1 VVNESLPIF
10 LDDVLGGGVRA
21 VIVSTTMIVIF
32 GEVIPQAVCFTNT
45 VQEILLIEGLCPIWS
60 SDRCC
65 LFDIGLGLH
74 GRFRTYRLAYCKT
87 PRLRSRKR
95 RRTYVNRPGH
105 LR

>member
-32 GEVIPQAVCFTNT
+32 GEVIPQAVS
-45 VQEILLIEGLCPIWS
+45 LLQVALEKMLMKGLCPIRS
-60 SDRCC
+60 SNRCC
-65 LFDIGLGLH
+65 LFNIGLGIH
-74 GRFRTYRLAYCKT
+74 GRFCTYRLAYCQIT
-87 PRLRSRKR
+87 RLRSRKR
-95 RRTYVNRPGH
+95 RRTYVSSPGH